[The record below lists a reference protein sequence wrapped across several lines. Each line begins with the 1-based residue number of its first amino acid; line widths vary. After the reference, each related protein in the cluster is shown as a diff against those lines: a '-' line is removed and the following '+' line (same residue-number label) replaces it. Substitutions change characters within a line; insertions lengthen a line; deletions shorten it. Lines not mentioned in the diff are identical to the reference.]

1 MTDQPATDQPATPSN
16 PILNGLACRCPRCGK
31 GRLFKGFLS
40 LAPKCDVCGLDYGF
54 IDAGDGP
61 AFFVM
66 TFSGFVVVAAALIV
80 EVLYQPPYWVHAA
93 LWLPLIFIT
102 TLGPI
107 RPLKG
112 LLIGAQYRHK
122 AEEKQFS
129 SKEHA
134 S

>member
-1 MTDQPATDQPATPSN
+1 MTDQPASSSH
-16 PILNGLACRCPRCGK
+16 PILNGLVGRCPHCGE
-31 GRLFKGFLS
+31 GRLFQGFLA
-40 LAPKCDVCGLDYGF
+40 LAPKCEACGLDYSF
-54 IDAGDGP
+54 IDSGDGP

-80 EVLYQPPYWVHAA
+80 EILYQPPYWVHAV
-93 LWLPLIFIT
+93 LWIPLIFAT
-102 TLGPI
+102 TLLPI

-122 AEEKQFS
+122 AAEKQFGQGS
-129 SKEHA
+129 S

>member
-1 MTDQPATDQPATPSN
+1 MTDQPAQSTHPM
-16 PILNGLACRCPRCGK
+16 LNGLAGRCPCCGK
-31 GRLFKGFLS
+31 GRLFKGFLA

-54 IDAGDGP
+54 IDSGDGP

-80 EVLYQPPYWVHAA
+80 EVMYQPPYWVHAA
-93 LWLPLIFIT
+93 LWLPLIFLT
-102 TLGPI
+102 TLVPI

-122 AEEKQFS
+122 AEEKRFGNQD
-129 SKEHA
+129 HGL
-134 S
+134 